1 MNRLMTSKITIQVNP
16 ENIPLY
22 THANMP
28 NGNYSIKVW
37 FDDTKL
43 TEMKHMYSNLDLLK
57 GIADMDSI
65 NVTVVGSMFDDLN
78 N

>member
-1 MNRLMTSKITIQVNP
+1 MNP
-16 ENIPLY
+16 FNILLY
-22 THANMP
+22 THVNMP

-43 TEMKHMYSNLDLLK
+43 TGMKHMYSELKLLR

-65 NVTVVGSMFDDLN
+65 NKTVVGSMFDDLN